1 MSKLVY
7 EQGAQSERVDAV
19 FQRLRQGFVEGRITL
34 PEFEEQVEKLYSAR
48 SLAPRPGPGEGVW
61 VHDASPA
68 RPATSRAVEV
78 PAQALAYILVM
89 AMLVGIWAMT
99 GMGHFWPIWPAMGW
113 GIGIARKGLGARHA
127 CSSPRHT
134 HRG

>member
-1 MSKLVY
+1 MSELVY
-7 EQGAQSERVDAV
+7 EQGAQSERADADL
-19 FQRLRQGFVEGRITL
+19 QRLRQGFVEGRITL

-48 SLAPRPGPGEGVW
+48 SLAPRPGPSKGGW
-61 VHDASPA
+61 VDSVLLP
-68 RPATSRAVEV
+68 RPAPSRAVEV
-78 PAQALAYILVM
+78 PAQALSYILVM